1 MAGPRSRNNTSDAL
15 LSTSKST
22 GPNQAS
28 SAKRRRLLS
37 HHLNPKDILEISI
50 LSDLSH
56 PNIVRL
62 NHVFDDP
69 EDDDLHIG
77 KQINWELSR
86 EFMMM
91 TWPAVHTL

>member
-1 MAGPRSRNNTSDAL
+1 MQQQRYSLLQMAGPRSRNNTSDAL

-77 KQINWELSR
+77 K
-86 EFMMM
+86 
-91 TWPAVHTL
+91 